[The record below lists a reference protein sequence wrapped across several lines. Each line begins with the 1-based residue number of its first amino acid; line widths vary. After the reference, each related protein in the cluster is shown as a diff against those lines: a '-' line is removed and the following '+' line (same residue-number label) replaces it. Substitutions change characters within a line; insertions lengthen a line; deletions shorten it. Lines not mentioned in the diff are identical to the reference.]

1 MSLKLK
7 VLKQLSKKFLLTIL
21 YIEFHTFKMILFV
34 CRLEVDS
41 NSARKIY

>member
-21 YIEFHTFKMILFV
+21 YIEGI
-34 CRLEVDS
+34 LEVDS